1 MRSCLSRHLTRLTV
15 HSRSTTAL
23 YAADRV
29 FLAPLQYQQ
38 DFVRYRIGRFQ
49 LGKLC
54 VCAPNVMF
62 RRGHE
67 ICRRL
72 PRLPHLSGNERRRKV
87 DMAKRLGVGI
97 SSSFTDLDFLLNTR
111 QYRRAGRAL
120 AAIRR
125 ALGDVYSE
133 RMRLDDGLALV
144 GPAECS
150 EPLRSRDFIPLDGT
164 N

>member
-1 MRSCLSRHLTRLTV
+1 M
-15 HSRSTTAL
+15 
-23 YAADRV
+23 
-29 FLAPLQYQQ
+29 
-38 DFVRYRIGRFQ
+38 GRFQ

-67 ICRRL
+67 TCKYLPGL
-72 PRLPHLSGNERRRKV
+72 PRLSGNERRQKV

-111 QYRRAGRAL
+111 QYHRAGRAL

-133 RMRLDDGLALV
+133 RMRLDDGLAV
-144 GPAECS
+144 VETAECS
-150 EPLRSRDFIPLDGT
+150 EPMQSRDFVPSDGT